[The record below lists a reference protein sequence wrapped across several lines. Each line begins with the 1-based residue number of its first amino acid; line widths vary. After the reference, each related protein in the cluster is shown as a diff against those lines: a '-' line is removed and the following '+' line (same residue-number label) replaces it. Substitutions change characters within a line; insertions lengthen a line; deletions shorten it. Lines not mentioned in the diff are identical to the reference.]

1 MNVFEFSLK
10 NSTKRFDLLG
20 KEAELIPVHEFDSV
34 SFRLVVDEPSQLT
47 LLLGDYSFWLENYT
61 VIDGRYVYQSDYKQ
75 TFKNFVGITHAEV
88 VATDGGNY
96 EIIAVSRPINV
107 YATKISYERAL
118 SFLRYIISNEDI
130 SSVCFTVTRGGSD
143 AQRSSNNLSEKLIA
157 GLRVVDYLNN
167 EWGRFHHDPCTKN
180 STRAAN

>member
-61 VIDGRYVYQSDYKQ
+61 VIDGRYVYQSDYKH
-75 TFKNFVGITHAEV
+75 TFK
-88 VATDGGNY
+88 
-96 EIIAVSRPINV
+96 
-107 YATKISYERAL
+107 IS
-118 SFLRYIISNEDI
+118 
-130 SSVCFTVTRGGSD
+130 
-143 AQRSSNNLSEKLIA
+143 
-157 GLRVVDYLNN
+157 
-167 EWGRFHHDPCTKN
+167 
-180 STRAAN
+180 